1 MPKSS
6 HVIPSRAVGYLRVSK
21 EEQAL
26 SPVAQ
31 REAIVRWCKA
41 NDAEL
46 VAVFEDIDVSGGTPL
61 DRRPGL
67 LAAITELERKN
78 AGMLVVA
85 KRDRLARDVMNAAMV
100 ERLAERAGARIRSVA
115 GEGTEGDLSDPS
127 GMLMR
132 GIVDLFAQYERAVI
146 RARTKA
152 ALAVKAAR
160 GERTG
165 QVRFGCRATP
175 DGYIVEHEEEQK
187 VLTRILELR
196 KNGLSIRAIA
206 SQLQAD
212 GEPCRGTRW
221 HPTTIAR
228 LITHHQSVLTNRS
241 ETP

>member
-1 MPKSS
+1 MRKPL
-6 HVIPSRAVGYLRVSK
+6 VDPGRAVGYLRVSK

-31 REAIVRWCKA
+31 REAIARWCKA
-41 NDAEL
+41 NGTEL
-46 VAVFEDIDVSGGTPL
+46 VVVFEDIDVSGGTPL

-67 LAAITELERKN
+67 LAALAALEAEQ

-100 ERLAERAGARIRSVA
+100 ERLAERAGARVRSAA
-115 GEGTEGDLSDPS
+115 GEGTEGDLGDPG

-165 QVRFGCRATP
+165 QVRFGCRTTP
-175 DGYIVEHEEEQK
+175 DGRLLVDEDEMQAISHV
-187 VLTRILELR
+187 LELR
-196 KNGLSIRAIA
+196 GAGASIRAIA
-206 SQLQAD
+206 SRLQAD
-212 GEPCRGTRW
+212 GVPCRGRHW
-221 HPTTIAR
+221 HPTTVAR
-228 LITHHQSVLTNRS
+228 LIARHQSAPL
-241 ETP
+241 

>member
-1 MPKSS
+1 MPKPST
-6 HVIPSRAVGYLRVSK
+6 VIPGRAVGYLRVSK

-31 REAIVRWCKA
+31 RDAIARWCRA
-41 NDAEL
+41 NGAEL
-46 VAVFEDIDVSGGTPL
+46 VAVFEDIDISGGTAL

-67 LAAITELERKN
+67 LAALAELEAKR

-100 ERLAERAGARIRSVA
+100 ERLAERVGARVRSAA

-175 DGYIVEHEEEQK
+175 DGQHIVEDEGEK
-187 VLTRILELR
+187 KTISRVLELR
-196 KNGLSIRAIA
+196 NNGASIRAIA

-212 GEPCRGTRW
+212 GESCRGRRW
-221 HPTTIAR
+221 HPTTVAR
-228 LITHHQSVLTNRS
+228 LIAHHALGD
-241 ETP
+241 P

>member
-1 MPKSS
+1 MPKPPP
-6 HVIPSRAVGYLRVSK
+6 VIPGRAVGYLRVSK

-31 REAIVRWCKA
+31 REAITRWCKA
-41 NDAEL
+41 NGAEL
-46 VAVFEDIDVSGGTPL
+46 VAVFEDIDISGGTAL

-67 LAAITELERKN
+67 LAALAELEAKR

-100 ERLAERAGARIRSVA
+100 ERLAERVGARVRSAA
-115 GEGTEGDLSDPS
+115 GEGTEGELGDPS

-146 RARTKA
+146 SARTKA

-160 GERTG
+160 GEYTG
-165 QVRFGCRATP
+165 QVRFGFRATQ
-175 DGYIVEHEEEQK
+175 DGHLVENEAEK
-187 VLTRILELR
+187 KTISRVLELR
-196 KNGLSIRAIA
+196 NNGTSIRAIA

-212 GEPCRGTRW
+212 GEPCRGRRW
-221 HPTTIAR
+221 HPTTVAR
-228 LITHHQSVLTNRS
+228 LIAHHQSA
-241 ETP
+241 PM